1 MKRWAVS
8 IALCL
13 TLAAASPAGAV
24 LGGDD
29 SQPLPSPTFEQAMCG
44 ICNVASYSPACWICT
59 VMMMFDAVG
68 GWD

>member
-1 MKRWAVS
+1 MKKLGCTLL
-8 IALCL
+8 LCL
-13 TLAAASPAGAV
+13 ALVTPAGAT

-29 SQPLPSPTFEQAMCG
+29 SHALPMPTFEQGMCG
-44 ICNVASYSPACWICT
+44 ICSIAGYSPACIICT